1 MTFVTQLMLLFLIVC
16 AIAVCLTRNLLT
28 SVIIYMGYSMI
39 MSIIWIT
46 LESPDLAITEAA
58 VGFVPMHLSSEAA
71 VGAGIMSLLFFLTLK
86 KIHAIDA
93 RNEVRRAHEQAQK
106 EKNGGA
112 DDGNA

>member
-1 MTFVTQLMLLFLIVC
+1 MTIVTQMMLLFLIVC

-58 VGFVPMHLSSEAA
+58 VG
-71 VGAGIMSLLFFLTLK
+71 AGVTSLLFFLTLK

-93 RNEVRRAHEQAQK
+93 RNEVRHAHAQEKQNEQ
-106 EKNGGA
+106 NGGA
-112 DDGNA
+112 DNGNA